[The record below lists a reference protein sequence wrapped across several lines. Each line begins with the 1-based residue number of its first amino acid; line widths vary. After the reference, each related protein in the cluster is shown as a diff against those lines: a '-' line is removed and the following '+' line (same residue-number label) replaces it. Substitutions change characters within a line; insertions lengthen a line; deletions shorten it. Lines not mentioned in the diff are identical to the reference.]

1 MFLPIFFVRFRE
13 FTISYNNSK
22 LFTQPIQYYYERIQN
37 TRINKYNDKIYIC
50 MKRKI
55 YLKYKD
61 TIVKILMFYLKFS
74 LKNIIWKK
82 KIEKGE
88 KKRKILGFLN

>member
-1 MFLPIFFVRFRE
+1 MYKYLKSIKLSYLYLFYAFVFLPIFFVRFRE
-13 FTISYNNSK
+13 FTIFYNNSK

-61 TIVKILMFYLKFS
+61 TIVKIFMFYLKFS
-74 LKNIIWKK
+74 
-82 KIEKGE
+82 
-88 KKRKILGFLN
+88 